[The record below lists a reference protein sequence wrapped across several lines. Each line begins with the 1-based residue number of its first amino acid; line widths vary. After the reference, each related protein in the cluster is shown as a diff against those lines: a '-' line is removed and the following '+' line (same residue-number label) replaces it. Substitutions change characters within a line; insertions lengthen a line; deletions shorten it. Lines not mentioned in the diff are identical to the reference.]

1 MSWMR
6 MLRAARLSLRSH
18 GLDDDCDDDNDDE
31 DDDGSSSLLS
41 GFSSEVF
48 VAAVMIFDVDAS

>member
-18 GLDDDCDDDNDDE
+18 GLDDDCDDDNDD
-31 DDDGSSSLLS
+31 DGSSSLLS